1 MQKVK
6 VITDEKAKELE
17 TMLFNFDA
25 EIICTAHVVNDA
37 AKLTATYEAHKQLI
51 DTLRELSET
60 CRAFANIL
68 DEEVA
73 AIQDMQRIAS
83 KTKKRVR
90 RVPVFVPTTDEHGDE
105 AFKKNPILDELAE

>member
-6 VITDEKAKELE
+6 VITAAKAEELE
-17 TMLFNFDA
+17 TMLFNFDD
-25 EIICTAHVVNDA
+25 EIICAAHVVNDA
-37 AKLTATYEAHKQLI
+37 AKRPATYEARKQLI

-73 AIQDMQRIAS
+73 AIQDMQRI
-83 KTKKRVR
+83 
-90 RVPVFVPTTDEHGDE
+90 
-105 AFKKNPILDELAE
+105 